1 MTKIF
6 KNTNKKIDLYEDLT
20 GYKITDAGGTSTKAT
35 YRMGHDTMAMI
46 VYIRKHTNLPFRW
59 FVKPFVQ
66 DLYEKLI
73 FHSKSEKQKEIILLE
88 EQIQRLKFESA
99 YRHEQIKQEKL

>member
-1 MTKIF
+1 MKKITGNQMTHTFIT
-6 KNTNKKIDLYEDLT
+6 TNKEIDLYEDLT
-20 GYKITDAGGTSTKAT
+20 GFKITDAGGTSTKAS

-46 VYIRKHTNLPFRW
+46 RYIRKHTNLPFRW

-73 FHSKSEKQKEIILLE
+73 FHNKSEKQKEIILLE
-88 EQIQRLKFESA
+88 KKIQQL
-99 YRHEQIKQEKL
+99 KQEQL